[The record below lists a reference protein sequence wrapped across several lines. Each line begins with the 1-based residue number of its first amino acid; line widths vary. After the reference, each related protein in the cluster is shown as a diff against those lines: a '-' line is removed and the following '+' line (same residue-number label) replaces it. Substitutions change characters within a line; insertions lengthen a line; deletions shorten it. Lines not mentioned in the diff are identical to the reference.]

1 MNIGPYAPLP
11 SRLLALTI
19 AVSAIT
25 GITITPL
32 PSEAAPKAK
41 RTEMR
46 DVVTHRELSAR
57 RQADKTTDPI
67 ASSFEPAEASDPAKV
82 NPPQDIVSNSDFLSS
97 GGSVTLIPKRALLH
111 VPDRLKDRT
120 QIRDNM
126 QIVTWPSFHTR
137 NRSWITTVEVSRLQA
152 EGNTPL
158 DEKKME
164 QLMKTGDI
172 LIATM
177 GGAPIS
183 VLPLKVPDENAG
195 EEEGADETDESSTSE
210 IVK

>member
-1 MNIGPYAPLP
+1 MKTVVQRHLP
-11 SRLLALTI
+11 RLKRLLLSLSVGS
-19 AVSAIT
+19 AVSVSIPP
-25 GITITPL
+25 ISL
-32 PSEAAPKAK
+32 NAAPNANRK
-41 RTEMR
+41 EMR

-57 RQADKTTDPI
+57 RQADKTPDPI

-120 QIRDNM
+120 RIRDNM
-126 QIVTWPSFHTR
+126 QIVTWPDFHAR

-152 EGNTPL
+152 EGNAPL
-158 DEKKME
+158 DEAKME
-164 QLMKTGDI
+164 QLHKTGDI

-183 VLPLKVPDENAG
+183 VLPLKVPEESAG
-195 EEEGADETDESSTSE
+195 GDETPDESENE
-210 IVK
+210 IEIEK